1 MQSVTNHIF
10 QELFLPADLLYLS
23 RHRPDPLRLQMGT
36 LGWVRRWDL
45 RLARGNARITR
56 EVMGILKKEVFNLVE
71 IRMGGCTSSRDGVAL
86 VWAEG
91 WRISTQTKAEEAL
104 VQVDHRL

>member
-1 MQSVTNHIF
+1 
-10 QELFLPADLLYLS
+10 
-23 RHRPDPLRLQMGT
+23 
-36 LGWVRRWDL
+36 
-45 RLARGNARITR
+45 
-56 EVMGILKKEVFNLVE
+56 MGILKKEVFNLVE
-71 IRMGGCTSSRDGVAL
+71 IQMGGCISSRDGVAL